1 MPPDHRT
8 DDDDTQE
15 HSQAPDYQPA
25 PTAPAPEAG
34 TGASASPDWSSQAGE
49 QPAPW
54 QQPSSQAGEQ
64 PAPWQQPISQA
75 GEQPAPWQQPSGQPG
90 QWPEQ
95 AQQGW
100 GQQQPAQGSWQPQGG
115 QPPAG
120 WHQQPQPQAGWQQPP
135 QWQQQGWGQAGYWP
149 AAPEYPNNPLV
160 VVSGIILIVFGVLTT
175 LIGLFG
181 MIVGS
186 FAATFLEEYI
196 PPEAALEFDIRAVT
210 TVLLVVFGIVL
221 VVGIL
226 HFLTA
231 IGIFLHKGWAR
242 ALGIILAVLGLLL
255 GVVGAVGVAQEAASA
270 TEAGREAVV
279 PIIVAVS
286 YGLTLFALIA
296 GGNHFRRRYG

>member
-1 MPPDHRT
+1 MPPDHHT

-15 HSQAPDYQPA
+15 HSQGPDYRPA
-25 PTAPAPEAG
+25 PAGPASEPG
-34 TGASASPDWSSQAGE
+34 TGTSASPEWSSQAGE

-54 QQPSSQAGEQ
+54 QQPSSQ
-64 PAPWQQPISQA
+64 
-75 GEQPAPWQQPSGQPG
+75 PG

-95 AQQGW
+95 PQQGW
-100 GQQQPAQGSWQPQGG
+100 GQQQPTQGGWQPQGA

-120 WHQQPQPQAGWQQPP
+120 WQQPPQPQAGWQQPP
-135 QWQQQGWGQAGYWP
+135 QWQPQQGWGQAGYWP
-149 AAPEYPNNPLV
+149 AAPEYANNPLV

-196 PPEAALEFDIRAVT
+196 PPEAALDLDIRAVT
-210 TVLLVVFGIVL
+210 TVLLVIFGIVL
-221 VVGIL
+221 VIGIL
-226 HFLTA
+226 HFLSA